1 MSELLL
7 LLVVRDL
14 ALQIPILV
22 YEYVQLLPQLVNVLP
37 LHLQVLHVQLRILEA
52 LACCHLILHQFGS
65 DVLTAGASTHLGVQQ
80 ALVLYRLEF
89 CCRKELVSFV
99 RQGKEK
105 GTYSLGFSTDC

>member
-7 LLVVRDL
+7 LLVVSNL

-22 YEYVQLLPQLVNVLP
+22 YEYVQLLPQLVYVLP

-52 LACCHLILHQFGS
+52 LARRHLILHELGR
-65 DVLTAGASTHLGVQQ
+65 DVLTTGASAHLGVEQ

-89 CCRKELVSFV
+89 R
-99 RQGKEK
+99 
-105 GTYSLGFSTDC
+105 